1 MGDSLSNFEIN
12 EDMQNNEESGIE
24 EKMIR
29 KEGKNDTMTTITT
42 NKTKKVIKPTAIEL
56 DMNLKEKKMKKKVNH
71 KSRNHG
77 TSLNNSVKIID
88 YIPIINKNGTVNN
101 EYIVIM
107 AKYSKNSLNEIVE
120 KEIPNPNNYL
130 SVGYDKA
137 TEKMKEK
144 INKHYRYYVDKEL
157 EKTDFLDD
165 YLFNEYDIMRG
176 KRFNVN
182 QGHFWERLFSLDE
195 AYHVTKN

>member
-1 MGDSLSNFEIN
+1 
-12 EDMQNNEESGIE
+12 MQNNEESGIE

-176 KRFNVN
+176 KRFNVD
-182 QGHFWERLFSLDE
+182 QGNFFENLFSFDE
-195 AYHVTKN
+195 AYHVILLLFKKKTKIHVYS